1 MNIIGNMFSADGLAD
16 LLLRLP
22 AVLWAI
28 SFHEFCHGWVAYK
41 LGDRTAAMQGRLSL
55 NPLAHIDPIGA
66 VMLILFQ
73 FGWARPVPINSRN
86 FRNPRKGI
94 VLVSLAGAGGNF
106 LTVIVCALLIK
117 IFPRLL
123 APDAMGKLMINMLA
137 VNIGLGVFNL
147 IPIPPLDGS
156 KVLGMMLPPRMM
168 RTYFFL
174 ENYGMWI
181 ILALVFTGILQL
193 IMTPI
198 INFIWNFIWMRV
210 VLSLF

>member
-1 MNIIGNMFSADGLAD
+1 MDMFSVNRLAD

-55 NPLAHIDPIGA
+55 NPLAHIDPVGA
-66 VMLILFQ
+66 LMLIFLR
-73 FGWARPVPINSRN
+73 FGWAKPVPINSRN

-94 VLVSLAGAGGNF
+94 ILVSLAGAGGNF
-106 LTVIVCALLIK
+106 LTVIVCALLCK
-117 IFPRLL
+117 IFPQLIHL
-123 APDAMGKLMINMLA
+123 GTPLSTVMINMLA

-156 KVLGMMLPPRMM
+156 KVLGMLLPPRMM
-168 RTYFFL
+168 RAYFFL
-174 ENYGMWI
+174 ETYGMWI
-181 ILALVFTGILQL
+181 ILALVFTGLLQH
-193 IMTPI
+193 IMGPI
-198 INFIWNFIWMRV
+198 IDFIWLLVF
-210 VLSLF
+210 SLIII